1 MRKLLGSL
9 LVAGLVAAVPGA
21 TPARAAA
28 VYDCEYR
35 GGFKTL
41 HDLIPDIVGDCL
53 ENERHD
59 PVTGDALQWTAHGI
73 LIWRKADNWTAF
85 TDGPTTWVLGP
96 EGVQSRPSAA
106 RFPWEAGAGGQ
117 RAAPEMPAVVQQAV
131 ADAAQRTGLPAAAIQ
146 VVQVEARDWP
156 DTSLG
161 CPMPGF
167 FYSQIVTP
175 GFLIVLDAGGQRLEY
190 HSDRSRVVF
199 CPTSR

>member
-1 MRKLLGSL
+1 MWRVVPT
-9 LVAGLVAAVPGA
+9 LVLAAVVAAGA
-21 TPARAAA
+21 GPLPPLHAA

-41 HDLIPDIVGDCL
+41 HDLIPDVVGDCL

-59 PVTGDALQWTAHGI
+59 PTTGDGLQWTAHGI
-73 LIWRKADNWTAF
+73 LLWRKADNWTAF

-96 EGVQSRPSAA
+96 DGVQSRPSSA
-106 RFPWEAGAGGQ
+106 RFPWEGGAGGLP
-117 RAAPEMPAVVQQAV
+117 ATPETPAVVQQAV
-131 ADAAQRTGLPAAAIQ
+131 ADASQRTGLPASAIQ

-167 FYSQIVTP
+167 FYAQIVTP
-175 GFLIVLDAGGQRLEY
+175 GFLIVLDAGGQRLKY

-199 CPTSR
+199 CPTPR